1 MIRVRKTL
9 IVSLWLASLAAA
21 GDEPFRPK
29 PAAAYPSH
37 QKVGP
42 LVIAAVKFET
52 DSETKPLFGINPN
65 EYGVLPVLLILENQG
80 NTTLMLDHMRVAYQA
95 RRTEVLPTPAH
106 ELPSI
111 LAPRRPR
118 VGMRSPVPLPKK
130 KNPLARVEFESR
142 AFSAKTLLA
151 GESAHGFFY
160 FETPFNPG
168 AVLYITGIREGV
180 TGKELFYAEVSID
193 PPGDTRP

>member
-1 MIRVRKTL
+1 MILVRKTL
-9 IVSLWLASLAAA
+9 IVSLWLAVLPAFSQEA
-21 GDEPFRPK
+21 FRPK
-29 PAAAYPSH
+29 PATAYPSH

-42 LVIAAVKFET
+42 LVLAAVKFET

-80 NTTLMLDHMRVAYQA
+80 AETLMLDRMRVSYQY
-95 RRTEVLPTPAH
+95 RGMEVLPTPAH

-118 VGMRSPVPLPKK
+118 VGMTTPIPLPKK

-142 AFSAKTLLA
+142 AFSAKTLLK
-151 GESAHGFFY
+151 GETAHGFLY
-160 FETPFNPG
+160 FETRHRTD
-168 AVLYITGIREGV
+168 AILYITGIREGV
-180 TGKELFYAEVSID
+180 SGKELFFAEVPID
-193 PPGDTRP
+193 SPK